1 MKASKIF
8 WTKSERTQ
16 LNKALVE
23 AFTGDLNLTRRE
35 ALTRAQLTL
44 PLERRRKM
52 TDQVAFHEREVVEAA
67 RNAART
73 VVHSKPE
80 PVTAPEPV
88 ESINPLLKIF
98 DELLDMLADRIVER
112 LRPQVTMAEVKQHID
127 IQFDAAYKGNAA
139 QRERLLNSKP
149 SNPRKPTAL
158 IIGLNGCQMSS
169 VSEKYPDVKFTFMT
183 AEEALGRNKANADHT
198 VLMTK
203 FINHSVQNKY
213 RKVPNLHYCNGGV
226 SDLSTLMHVI
236 QKPI

>member
-1 MKASKIF
+1 MTASKIF
-8 WTKSERTQ
+8 WTKSERAVINQ
-16 LNKALVE
+16 ALIEVLAGNLN
-23 AFTGDLNLTRRE
+23 FTRRE
-35 ALTRAQLTL
+35 ALTRAQLVL
-44 PLERRRKM
+44 PFERRRKM
-52 TDQVAFHEREVVEAA
+52 TDQVAFHERDVIEAA

-80 PVTAPEPV
+80 PVKAPELIEMSLGELFEKLV
-88 ESINPLLKIF
+88 
-98 DELLDMLADRIVER
+98 DEITRRVTIEVRNALAQPSVIVER
-112 LRPQVTMAEVKQHID
+112 GYAEDRPA
-127 IQFDAAYKGNAA
+127 GNAA
-139 QRERLLNSKP
+139 QRERLLNTKP

-169 VSEKYPDVKFTFMT
+169 VSEKYPDVKFIFMT

-226 SDLSTLMHVI
+226 SDLNTLMHVI

>member
-1 MKASKIF
+1 MSKIF
-8 WTKSERTQ
+8 WTKNERSSVNQALIGVFTEN
-16 LNKALVE
+16 LN
-23 AFTGDLNLTRRE
+23 FTRRE
-35 ALTRAQLTL
+35 ALTRAQIVL
-44 PLERRRKM
+44 PYERRRKM
-52 TDQVAFHEREVVEAA
+52 TDQVAFHERDVVEAA

-73 VVHSKPE
+73 VVHTKPE
-80 PVTAPEPV
+80 PVKAPEPAEMSLGELFEKLV
-88 ESINPLLKIF
+88 
-98 DELLDMLADRIVER
+98 DEITRRVTIEVRNALAQPSVIVER
-112 LRPQVTMAEVKQHID
+112 GYAEDRPA
-127 IQFDAAYKGNAA
+127 GNAA
-139 QRERLLNSKP
+139 QRERLLSVKP

-236 QKPI
+236 HKEAA